1 MAMRIVR
8 HPLAVTSEERDM
20 KAWNALAAE
29 REGVPVLAP
38 GHVWLAGAGPGDP
51 GLLTLDALTGLAQAD
66 VVVHDALVDRRILAL
81 AGPQARLEFA
91 GKRGGK
97 PSPTQADISQRLV
110 ALARA
115 GQRVLRLKGG
125 DPCLFGRG
133 GEEAITLAAAGVPF
147 RIIPG
152 VTAGLG
158 ALAAASIPA
167 TLRGINRAVIFAAG
181 HGAED
186 DAFDWTPLAR
196 TGQPIVLYMVMHNL
210 ERITQSLMRGGLA
223 PQTSAAVI
231 AAATTADERILVSTL
246 ERIADDARAQGFE
259 PPAIV
264 VVGEIVAVGE
274 RLCAMVAAEKPIQ

>member
-1 MAMRIVR
+1 MTIPIVR
-8 HPLAVTSEERDM
+8 HALAVTSEERDM
-20 KAWNALAAE
+20 KAWDALAAQ

-81 AGPQARLEFA
+81 AGPRARLEFA

-97 PSPTQADISQRLV
+97 PSATQADISQRLV
-110 ALARA
+110 ELARA

-133 GEEAITLAAAGVPF
+133 GEEAMALAAAGVPF

-167 TLRGINRAVIFAAG
+167 TLRGINRAIIFAAG

-186 DAFDWTPLAR
+186 DAFDWAPLAL

-210 ERITQSLMRGGLA
+210 ERITQALMRGGLA
-223 PQTSAAVI
+223 PQTPAAVI
-231 AAATTADERILVSTL
+231 ASATTAQERILVSTL
-246 ERIADDARAQGFE
+246 DRIAEDARGHGFE

-264 VVGEIVAVGE
+264 VIGEIVAVRE
-274 RLCAMVAAEKPIQ
+274 CLSEIAAVNKPVR